1 MNRATLSLFWV
12 LALAGTTLAAPA
24 DMAMDRYFSIWA
36 NDARITPETV
46 DRLYASHVVYY
57 GKAMTPAQVLR
68 DKQAYIR
75 QWPQRRY
82 AVIPGSVSKTCDADR
97 SRCQVSAILSWEK
110 AGRGGARGERGANT
124 IRLTLVREGGA
135 LKIARESGEPV
146 VRSSCRAGDQGWRC
160 SAYR

>member
-1 MNRATLSLFWV
+1 MNRATLSLLWV
-12 LALAGTTLAAPA
+12 FALTGTTLAAPA
-24 DMAMDRYFSIWA
+24 DTAMDRYFSIWA
-36 NDARITPETV
+36 NNARITPETV
-46 DRLYASHVVYY
+46 DRLYAGRVVYY
-57 GKAMTPAQVLR
+57 GKSMTSAQVFR

-82 AVIPGSVSKTCDADR
+82 AVIPGSVSKTCDAGR

-135 LKIARESGEPV
+135 LKIARESGTPV
-146 VRSSCRAGDQGWRC
+146 VRSSCRGGDQGWRC